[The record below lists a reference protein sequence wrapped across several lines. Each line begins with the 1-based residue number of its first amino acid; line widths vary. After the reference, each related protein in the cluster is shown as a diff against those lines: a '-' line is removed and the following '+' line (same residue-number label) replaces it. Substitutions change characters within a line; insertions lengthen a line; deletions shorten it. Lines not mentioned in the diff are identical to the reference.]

1 MDPACVISPAD
12 RASFRRC
19 RRQWDF
25 AARPRRNLE
34 PLAARPDLERAVRDT
49 LAVYY
54 FPGMWDW
61 DPSITRPLV
70 VQGLERALAGQP
82 ELLATAPAGPLL
94 QLGTGPG
101 PVQPG
106 PGRAGI

>member
-12 RASFRRC
+12 WASFRRC

-34 PLAARPDLERAVRDT
+34 PLATGPDLDRAIRDT

-61 DPSITRPLV
+61 GRSITQPLV

-82 ELLATAPAGPLL
+82 EPLAAGRR
-94 QLGTGPG
+94 GPD
-101 PVQPG
+101 P
-106 PGRAGI
+106 R